1 MLYEIKGTGRL
12 GSLDSSRKCYFRI
25 CLRNFNILNRRSIDH
40 EKVFVSKKNNS
51 SEIVTFMYAIVFSWR
66 DRLVAS
72 FCSTVYS
79 NIGHRLS
86 NVEMKR
92 LTAAGIVAIV
102 QLSTTRTALP

>member
-1 MLYEIKGTGRL
+1 MKKCL
-12 GSLDSSRKCYFRI
+12 SVSR
-25 CLRNFNILNRRSIDH
+25 
-40 EKVFVSKKNNS
+40 KNNS
-51 SEIVTFMYAIVFSWR
+51 GKIVAFMYAIAFSWR

-72 FCSTVYS
+72 FCSTDYS

-102 QLSTTRTALP
+102 QLSATRTALP